1 MKERPIAF
9 LDSGVGGL
17 PYLSEAQK
25 QIPDENFVYV
35 ADNENFPYGGKNFEQ
50 LKKVVISV
58 IERIVDQFNPKT
70 VVIACNT
77 ASVITLK
84 SLRKRFGIPFV
95 GVVPAV
101 KPAAQYSQN
110 GRIGLLATEST
121 VKSIYTDDLIRD
133 FARDCSVFR
142 FAGVQIVDFVENRY
156 YGADEDEIYKILSP
170 AVEYFTRKQIDSL
183 ILGCTHFLFV
193 REPLQKLM
201 GKEIKVID
209 SVDGVVKQ
217 LGKILQDTS
226 PAGGN
231 NKSKYSR
238 FYITGT
244 SYSREKYE
252 MFINAFD
259 LEWGGSI

>member
-1 MKERPIAF
+1 VKERPIAF

-17 PYLSEAQK
+17 TYLSEARK
-25 QIPDENFVYV
+25 IIPGESFVYV

-50 LKKVVISV
+50 LKEVVISV
-58 IERIVDQFNPKT
+58 IDKIFDQFNPKT

-101 KPAAQYSQN
+101 KPAAQYTKN

-121 VKSIYTDDLIRD
+121 VKSIYTDDLIQD
-133 FARDCSVFR
+133 FARDCRVFR
-142 FAGVQIVDFVENRY
+142 FAGVQIVDFIENRFY
-156 YGADEDEIYKILSP
+156 EAEENEILEILRP
-170 AVEYFTRKQIDSL
+170 AVEYFRRENVDSL

-193 REPLQKLM
+193 RDALQKLM
-201 GKEIKVID
+201 GSGTKVID

-217 LGKILQDTS
+217 LAKIIQENY
-226 PAGGN
+226 PRVE
-231 NKSKYSR
+231 KSEDQYSR

-244 SYSREKYE
+244 SYSRDTYEKF
-252 MFINAFD
+252 MDDFD
-259 LEWGGSI
+259 MEWGGAI

>member
-17 PYLSEAQK
+17 TYLSEARK
-25 QIPDENFVYV
+25 KIPGENFVYV
-35 ADNENFPYGGKNFEQ
+35 ADNKNFPYGGKNFEQ
-50 LKKVVISV
+50 LKEVVISV
-58 IERIVDQFNPKT
+58 IEKIVDQFNPKT

-101 KPAAQYSQN
+101 KPAAQYTKN

-133 FARDCSVFR
+133 FARDCRVSR

-156 YGADEDEIYKILSP
+156 YNAEEDEIYEILRP
-170 AVEYFTRKQIDSL
+170 AVEFFTREHVDSL

-193 REPLQKLM
+193 RKALKKLM
-201 GKEIKVID
+201 GKGIKVID

-217 LGKILQDTS
+217 LAKILQDNC
-226 PAGGN
+226 PPGGN
-231 NKSKYSR
+231 NESKYSR

-244 SYSREKYE
+244 SYNREKYE
-252 MFINAFD
+252 MFIREFN